1 MKLDRSATES
11 GSGGERG
18 HTANI
23 WVTGGVPIPAS
34 FGGSGGSVWGGNPI
48 SPVASQGLAVNGTAG
63 CAATMLIDSI
73 KTF

>member
-34 FGGSGGSVWGGNPI
+34 FGGSGGS
-48 SPVASQGLAVNGTAG
+48 
-63 CAATMLIDSI
+63 MLIDSI